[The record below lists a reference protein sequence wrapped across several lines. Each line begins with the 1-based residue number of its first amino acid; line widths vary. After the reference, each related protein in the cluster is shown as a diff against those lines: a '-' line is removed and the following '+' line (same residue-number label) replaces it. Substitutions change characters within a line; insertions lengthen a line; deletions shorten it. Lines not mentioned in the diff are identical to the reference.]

1 MIVKSEAIILRTIDY
16 SESSLISTAFT
27 RKHGKIGLI
36 AKGARKPK
44 NKFAAFLEPGQIL
57 ETVYYYK
64 GSRSVQTLS
73 DLSYHEKLPTLR
85 TDIEKMA
92 LVVITMEFCNQ
103 VLHDN
108 EVNEPVF
115 NFLLKLLPWID
126 RQTTAPGSL
135 FPYIQVRMAEHLGI
149 GLQIIEE
156 PKSINGG
163 YINIESG
170 TVSESAEDGNSV
182 RLNENQYLFV
192 NRSLQAMNSSLFEVN
207 LNGHELKTLIGHLD
221 SYFRYHIEGIK
232 PRKSDAIF
240 EQLLSF

>member
-1 MIVKSEAIILRTIDY
+1 MIEKSEAIILRTVDF
-16 SESSLISTAFT
+16 SESSLIATAFT

-57 ETVYYYK
+57 EAVYYYK
-64 GSRSVQTLS
+64 GSRSVQTVS
-73 DLSYHEKLPTLR
+73 DLSYLEKLHTLR
-85 TDIEKMA
+85 TDIEKIA

-126 RQTTAPGSL
+126 RQTTVPASL

-156 PKSINGG
+156 QNGKNGG

-170 TVSESAEDGNSV
+170 TVSDTAEDGNSV
-182 RLNENQYLFV
+182 RLNQNQYLFV
-192 NRSLQAMNSSLFEVN
+192 TRSLQAMNSSLFDVN
-207 LNGHELKTLIGHLD
+207 LNAHEVKALIGHLD

-232 PRKSDAIF
+232 SRKSDAIF
-240 EQLLSF
+240 DQLLSS

>member
-1 MIVKSEAIILRTIDY
+1 MIVKSEAIILRTVNY
-16 SESSLISTAFT
+16 SESSLIATAFT
-27 RKHGKIGLI
+27 RQHGKIGLI

-57 ETVYYYK
+57 ETVYHYK

-73 DLSYHEKLPTLR
+73 DLSYREKLHTLR

-115 NFLLKLLPWID
+115 DFLMKLLPWID
-126 RQTTAPGSL
+126 HQNDVPGL
-135 FPYIQVRMAEHLGI
+135 MFPYIQIRMAKHLGI
-149 GLQIIEE
+149 GLQILEE
-156 PKSINGG
+156 PNGRNGG

-170 TVSESAEDGNSV
+170 TISESADDGNSI
-182 RLNENQYLFV
+182 RLGEKQFWFIS
-192 NRSLQAMNSSLFEVN
+192 RSLQAMNSSLFDVN
-207 LNGHELKTLIGHLD
+207 LSSNEIRTLIGHLD

-232 PRKSDAIF
+232 PRKSDSIF
-240 EQLLSF
+240 DQLLSS